1 VYQLARRPIE
11 NNLQI
16 TSSAVISSLSSSQ
29 GSTNGGTELVIAG
42 NGFVDGSTTVTVDG
56 TVAGIQF
63 SPPIVTSVLAILL
76 ENPVPVM
83 VKVVDDPS
91 IVIGVMPDI
100 FGVSAGS

>member
-1 VYQLARRPIE
+1 MTTFISCAPAGTLVIVH
-11 NNLQI
+11 
-16 TSSAVISSLSSSQ
+16 VISVS
-29 GSTNGGTELVIAG
+29 V
-42 NGFVDGSTTVTVDG
+42 